1 MMSESL
7 SYLLYLPV
15 IIIALIIHIRGS
27 TLQKVSEKRID
38 EKHTS
43 VPAWRK
49 T

>member
-27 TLQKVSEKRID
+27 NLQKVSEKRID
-38 EKHTS
+38 EKHITD
-43 VPAWRK
+43 VI
-49 T
+49 